1 MANARIVVAQGTI
14 DGINTVFATG
24 TPYVPG
30 SAAYILNGRI
40 HNQALQRGPDNDY
53 GFVELSPDSGTI
65 KVDNP
70 PTSGDVVQI
79 FFWDRL
85 VTPAPLV
92 QSLTGVVNTQTPLQ
106 GVAREPEVTKL
117 TGVVRSGALTG
128 AVREPDVQRLAGV
141 VRGQR
146 IIGTIKERC

>member
-1 MANARIVVAQGTI
+1 MPNTRIVIARGAI
-14 DGINTVFATG
+14 DGVNTVFTTG

-40 HNQALQRGPDNDY
+40 HNQALPRGPDNDY

-65 KVDNP
+65 QVDNP
-70 PTSGDVVQI
+70 PVSGDVVQI

-85 VTPAPLV
+85 VTPAPPV
-92 QSLTGVVNTQTPLQ
+92 QSLTGVVNTKTPLQ

-128 AVREPDVQRLAGV
+128 AVRNDQPERLAGV
-141 VRGQR
+141 IRSQR
-146 IIGTIKERC
+146 IVGVVKQRC